1 MTSPKTKSH
10 GMDLAKIEKGV
21 RMILEGAGEDPNR
34 EGLKDTP
41 GRVARMYREILGGL
55 HENPEIHLRTV
66 HKEKHDEMVLI
77 KNIPLYSMCEHHMLP
92 FAGVAHVAYIPKD
105 GRIVGLSKLARVVE
119 SLSRRLQVQER
130 LTKQAADM
138 IMAHLDPLGVMVVVE
153 AEHMCMSMRGAKK
166 PKSITVTS
174 AVRGIFRKNPIT
186 RAEAIAFIRGGLS
199 GGKEV

>member
-1 MTSPKTKSH
+1 
-10 GMDLAKIEKGV
+10 
-21 RMILEGAGEDPNR
+21 
-34 EGLKDTP
+34 
-41 GRVARMYREILGGL
+41 
-55 HENPEIHLRTV
+55 
-66 HKEKHDEMVLI
+66 
-77 KNIPLYSMCEHHMLP
+77 
-92 FAGVAHVAYIPKD
+92 
-105 GRIVGLSKLARVVE
+105 
-119 SLSRRLQVQER
+119 
-130 LTKQAADM
+130 M